1 MKGPVKLTPEQ
12 AADVA
17 LINRQNALLWLRGV
31 AEKPDRLA
39 TRTVPWRTVS
49 ANACELRLAIEWA
62 NTTPYL
68 TRRPSQSAT
77 DWLRGVLHGSNLED
91 IAYAKAVAATLRIQ
105 P

>member
-49 ANACELRLAIEWA
+49 ANACELRLAIE
-62 NTTPYL
+62 L
-68 TRRPSQSAT
+68 TKRPSQGAV
-77 DWLRGVLHGSNLED
+77 DWLHAVLHGANLDD
-91 IAYAKAVAATLRIQ
+91 IAYAKAVAATLRI
-105 P
+105 